1 MTRILAIETSC
12 DETAAAVV
20 DDGVFVLSSIVV
32 SQEALHRRWGGV
44 VPELASREHAVHLAP
59 AVRRALAM
67 AGTEWSALDAVAV
80 TRGPGLAG
88 ALVVGLNF
96 ARAAAVGRGI
106 PLIAVNHLEAH
117 LHASWLASP
126 MALPS
131 GHTPDF
137 PVIGLVVSGG
147 HTELVVMHD
156 WDVVEVVGRTRD
168 DAAGEAFD
176 KVARIL
182 GLGYPGGPAIQAAAA
197 LAPATTSGS
206 GEPDARDTLS
216 RPWMRGNLDF
226 SFSGLKTAMLRQVE
240 GELHGNGTPVGNPS
254 RLAEVARA
262 VGHASAGDNAARPV
276 TERTARLARAFQ
288 EAVVDV
294 LVSKA
299 CEAAVMYGAKEV
311 VLAGGVAANLR
322 LREALIAASPVR
334 VRVPA
339 LEYCT
344 DNAAMV
350 GAVAYRQ
357 LLRGEVSGQ
366 GLDIRPNLQIGER

>member
-20 DDGVFVLSSIVV
+20 DDGCFVRSSIVV

-59 AVRRALAM
+59 AVRRAIAD
-67 AGTEWSALDAVAV
+67 AGCTWEAIDAVAV

-96 ARAAAVGRGI
+96 ARAAAAARGI

-117 LHASWLASP
+117 LHAGWLAPPQAPP
-126 MALPS
+126 MGA
-131 GHTPDF
+131 TPNF
-137 PVIGLVVSGG
+137 PVVGLVVSGG
-147 HTELVVMHD
+147 HTELVVLHD
-156 WDVVEVVGRTRD
+156 WEKVEVVGRTRD

-182 GLGYPGGPAIQAAAA
+182 GLGYPGGPAIQAAASS
-197 LAPATTSGS
+197 APVGGGGS
-206 GEPDARDTLS
+206 GETDGRDTLT

-240 GELHGNGTPVGNPS
+240 GDLHGGSAPVGNPS
-254 RLAEVARA
+254 RLADVARA
-262 VGHASAGDNAARPV
+262 VGGTSVGDAEDRPV
-276 TERTARLARAFQ
+276 SERTARLARAFQ

-299 CEAAVMYGAKEV
+299 CEAATIYGAREI

-322 LREALIAASPVR
+322 LRQALVASSPVP
-334 VRVPA
+334 VRIPPF
-339 LEYCT
+339 EYCT

-350 GAVAYRQ
+350 GAVGYRQ
-357 LLRGEVSGQ
+357 FLRGEVSGA
-366 GLDIRPNLQIGER
+366 GLDIRPNLPLGER

>member
-96 ARAAAVGRGI
+96 ARAPAVGRGI

-126 MALPS
+126 MAPPS

-182 GLGYPGGPAIQAAAA
+182 GLGYPGGPAIQAA
-197 LAPATTSGS
+197 P
-206 GEPDARDTLS
+206 
-216 RPWMRGNLDF
+216 PW
-226 SFSGLKTAMLRQVE
+226 
-240 GELHGNGTPVGNPS
+240 
-254 RLAEVARA
+254 
-262 VGHASAGDNAARPV
+262 
-276 TERTARLARAFQ
+276 
-288 EAVVDV
+288 
-294 LVSKA
+294 
-299 CEAAVMYGAKEV
+299 
-311 VLAGGVAANLR
+311 R
-322 LREALIAASPVR
+322 LRRRAGR
-334 VRVPA
+334 VSLTHATR
-339 LEYCT
+339 
-344 DNAAMV
+344 
-350 GAVAYRQ
+350 
-357 LLRGEVSGQ
+357 
-366 GLDIRPNLQIGER
+366 

>member
-1 MTRILAIETSC
+1 VTRILAIETSC
-12 DETAAAVV
+12 DETAVAVV
-20 DDGVFVLSSIVV
+20 DDGVSVLSSIVV

-59 AVRRALAM
+59 AVRRALAI

-106 PLIAVNHLEAH
+106 PLVTVNHLEAH
-117 LHASWLASP
+117 LHACWLASP
-126 MALPS
+126 MAPPT

-137 PVIGLVVSGG
+137 PVVGLVVSGG

-197 LAPATTSGS
+197 LAPPTSSGS
-206 GEPDARDTLS
+206 GEPDGRGTLT

-240 GELHGNGTPVGNPS
+240 GELHGYGAPVGNPS
-254 RLAEVARA
+254 RLAEVARS
-262 VGHASAGDNAARPV
+262 VGQSAGDGAGRPV

-294 LVSKA
+294 LVSKT
-299 CEAAVMYGAKEV
+299 CEAAVIYGAREV

-322 LREALIAASPVR
+322 LREALVAASPVR

-350 GAVAYRQ
+350 GAVAYRH
-357 LLRGEVSGQ
+357 LVRGEVSGH
-366 GLDIRPNLQIGER
+366 GLDIRPNLRIGER

>member
-1 MTRILAIETSC
+1 
-12 DETAAAVV
+12 
-20 DDGVFVLSSIVV
+20 
-32 SQEALHRRWGGV
+32 
-44 VPELASREHAVHLAP
+44 
-59 AVRRALAM
+59 
-67 AGTEWSALDAVAV
+67 
-80 TRGPGLAG
+80 
-88 ALVVGLNF
+88 
-96 ARAAAVGRGI
+96 
-106 PLIAVNHLEAH
+106 
-117 LHASWLASP
+117 
-126 MALPS
+126 
-131 GHTPDF
+131 
-137 PVIGLVVSGG
+137 
-147 HTELVVMHD
+147 
-156 WDVVEVVGRTRD
+156 
-168 DAAGEAFD
+168 
-176 KVARIL
+176 
-182 GLGYPGGPAIQAAAA
+182 
-197 LAPATTSGS
+197 
-206 GEPDARDTLS
+206 
-216 RPWMRGNLDF
+216 
-226 SFSGLKTAMLRQVE
+226 
-240 GELHGNGTPVGNPS
+240 
-254 RLAEVARA
+254 
-262 VGHASAGDNAARPV
+262 V

>member
-12 DETAAAVV
+12 DETAAAIV
-20 DDGVFVLSSIVV
+20 DDGALVRSSIVV

-59 AVRRALAM
+59 AVRRAIAD
-67 AGTEWSALDAVAV
+67 AGTSWDAIDAIAV

-96 ARAAAVGRGI
+96 ARAAAASRGI
-106 PLIAVNHLEAH
+106 PVIAVNHLEAH
-117 LHASWLASP
+117 LHAGWLAPLNTPPIPASP
-126 MALPS
+126 
-131 GHTPDF
+131 HF
-137 PVIGLVVSGG
+137 PVVGLVVSGG
-147 HTELVVMHD
+147 HTELVVLYD
-156 WDVVEVVGRTRD
+156 WERIEVVGRTRD

-197 LAPATTSGS
+197 TAPTSAGGV
-206 GEPDARDTLS
+206 GETDGRDTLT

-240 GELHGNGTPVGNPS
+240 GDLHGAASPVGNPS
-254 RLAEVARA
+254 RLADVARA
-262 VGHASAGDNAARPV
+262 VGGSSDGGVGDRPV
-276 TERTARLARAFQ
+276 GERTARLARAFQ

-294 LVSKA
+294 LVSKT
-299 CEAAVMYGAKEV
+299 CEAATSYGAREV

-322 LREALIAASPVR
+322 LRQALVAASPVP
-334 VRVPA
+334 VRIPPF
-339 LEYCT
+339 EYCT

-350 GAVAYRQ
+350 GAVGYRQ
-357 LLRGEVSGQ
+357 FLRGDVSGV
-366 GLDIRPNLQIGER
+366 GLDIRPNLPLGER

>member
-20 DDGVFVLSSIVV
+20 DDGVVVRSSIVV
-32 SQEALHRRWGGV
+32 SQEAIHRRWGGV

-59 AVRRALAM
+59 AVRRALED
-67 AGTEWSALDAVAV
+67 AGTGWPAIDAVAV

-96 ARAAAVGRGI
+96 ARAAAAARGV
-106 PLIAVNHLEAH
+106 PVVAVNHLEAH
-117 LHASWLASP
+117 LHAGWLARP
-126 MALPS
+126 GEAAS
-131 GHTPDF
+131 GAVPDF
-137 PVIGLVVSGG
+137 PVVGLVVSGG
-147 HTELVVMHD
+147 HTELVVMRD
-156 WDVVEVVGRTRD
+156 RAAIKVVGRTRD

-197 LAPATTSGS
+197 LAPGS
-206 GEPDARDTLS
+206 KVEGREVLT
-216 RPWMRGNLDF
+216 RPWMRGSFDF
-226 SFSGLKTAMLRQVE
+226 SFSGLKTAMLRHVE
-240 GELHGNGTPVGNPS
+240 GDLQGHRTPVGNPS

-262 VGHASAGDNAARPV
+262 IGAEGRTEVD
-276 TERTARLARAFQ
+276 ERTARLARAFQ

-294 LVSKA
+294 LVTKT
-299 CEAAVMYGAKEV
+299 CDAAIAHGARQV

-322 LREALIAASPVR
+322 LREAMLAASPVP
-334 VRVPA
+334 VLVPP

-350 GAVAYRQ
+350 GAVAYWQ
-357 LLRGEVSGQ
+357 LLRGEIG
-366 GLDIRPNLQIGER
+366 GPGIDIRPNLALGER

>member
-20 DDGVFVLSSIVV
+20 DDGTFVRSSIVV

-59 AVRRALAM
+59 AVRRALAE
-67 AGTEWSALDAVAV
+67 ASTSWEAVDAVAV

-96 ARAAAVGRGI
+96 ARAAAAARNI

-117 LHASWLASP
+117 LHAGWLSP
-126 MALPS
+126 PLSPPIDAAPK
-131 GHTPDF
+131 F
-137 PVIGLVVSGG
+137 PVVGLVVSGG

-156 WDVVEVVGRTRD
+156 WEAVEVVGRTRD

-182 GLGYPGGPAIQAAAA
+182 GLGYPGGPAIQAAAT
-197 LAPATTSGS
+197 LAPASSAGS
-206 GEPDARDTLS
+206 GEAEGRATLT

-240 GELHGNGTPVGNPS
+240 GDLHGNASPIGNPS
-254 RLAEVARA
+254 RLADVARTVRDASVGDA
-262 VGHASAGDNAARPV
+262 VDRPIS
-276 TERTARLARAFQ
+276 ERTARLARAFQ

-299 CEAAVMYGAKEV
+299 CEAASRYEAREI

-322 LREALIAASPVR
+322 LREALVAASPVE
-334 VRVPA
+334 VRVPPF
-339 LEYCT
+339 EYCT

-357 LLRGEVSGQ
+357 FVRGEVSGP
-366 GLDIRPNLQIGER
+366 GLDIRPNLPLGER

>member
-20 DDGVFVLSSIVV
+20 EDGTFVRSSIVV

-59 AVRRALAM
+59 AVRRALAE
-67 AGTEWSALDAVAV
+67 AGASWSAIDAVAV

-96 ARAAAVGRGI
+96 ARAAAFARGI
-106 PLIAVNHLEAH
+106 PLVAVNHLEAH
-117 LHASWLASP
+117 LHAGWLAAP
-126 MALPS
+126 MATPT
-131 GHTPDF
+131 GRTPDF
-137 PVIGLVVSGG
+137 PVVGLVVSGG
-147 HTELVVMHD
+147 HTELVVMRD
-156 WDVVEVVGRTRD
+156 WDAVEVVGRTRD

-197 LAPATTSGS
+197 LAPTSTGGS
-206 GEPDARDTLS
+206 AEPDGRDTLT

-240 GELHGNGTPVGNPS
+240 GELQGHGGSVGNPS

-262 VGHASAGDNAARPV
+262 VGAPGADDRVERPV

-299 CEAAVMYGAKEV
+299 CEAAATYGAREI
-311 VLAGGVAANLR
+311 VLAGGVAANVR
-322 LREALIAASPVR
+322 LREAIASASPVP
-334 VRVPA
+334 VRIPPF
-339 LEYCT
+339 EYCT

-350 GAVAYRQ
+350 GAVAFRQ
-357 LLRGEVSGQ
+357 LLRGETSGY
-366 GLDIRPNLQIGER
+366 GLDIRPNLRIGER

>member
-1 MTRILAIETSC
+1 MRVLAIETSC

-20 DDGVFVLSSIVV
+20 EDGSHVLSSIVV

-44 VPELASREHAVHLAP
+44 VPELASREHATHLAP
-59 AVRRALAM
+59 AVRHALA
-67 AGTEWSALDAVAV
+67 AAQTSWNQIDAVAV

-96 ARAAAVGRGI
+96 ARAAAAARSV

-117 LHASWLASP
+117 LHAGWLAPPKSQPVAATP
-126 MALPS
+126 M
-131 GHTPDF
+131 F

-156 WDVVEVVGRTRD
+156 LSRLEVVGRTRD

-197 LAPATTSGS
+197 LAPPASENSG
-206 GEPDARDTLS
+206 GPDGQRPLT
-216 RPWMRGNLDF
+216 RPWMRGTFDF

-240 GELHGNGTPVGNPS
+240 GDLHGTASPIGNPS
-254 RLAEVARA
+254 RLADVARA
-262 VGHASAGDNAARPV
+262 VGGAHQGEPEERPIS
-276 TERTARLARAFQ
+276 ERAARLARAFQ

-294 LVSKA
+294 LVTKA
-299 CEAAVMYGAKEV
+299 CEAVSWFNAREL

-322 LREALIAASPVR
+322 LREALVAASPVP
-334 VRVPA
+334 VRIPP

-350 GAVAYRQ
+350 GAVGFHQ
-357 LLRGEVSGQ
+357 LLRGEVSGPS
-366 GLDIRPNLQIGER
+366 LDIRPNLRLGER